1 MTANMR
7 TVGALLLCAA
17 IVNAQERGRFG
28 TCTFPGVD
36 LEPVVDAL
44 LKRLPES
51 YNLADAVPRDVL
63 PGLRV
68 GNTTLVGLSKLE
80 LQGAPRLFCR
90 RGKAML
96 EISTHGFA
104 QFSAPW
110 RYCGGKSGKLTTASP
125 YVTMDMLF
133 EVNSATGDLVA
144 VNVWLT
150 WLEGAF
156 FLLEGINDAV
166 DMGVS
171 VVMSKLLPEVI
182 RDFWVE
188 ALAFNVRGILKEI
201 TSS

>member
-1 MTANMR
+1 MSTASLIPSSKKKNGALKPDRLSPIKHSEGRVLEACSAEREQATYWSTARAPRETAAIACSSRMTANMR
-7 TVGALLLCAA
+7 TVAALLLCAA

-110 RYCGGKSGKLTTASP
+110 R
-125 YVTMDMLF
+125 
-133 EVNSATGDLVA
+133 
-144 VNVWLT
+144 
-150 WLEGAF
+150 
-156 FLLEGINDAV
+156 
-166 DMGVS
+166 
-171 VVMSKLLPEVI
+171 
-182 RDFWVE
+182 
-188 ALAFNVRGILKEI
+188 
-201 TSS
+201 